1 MCLRVHNACGGLY
14 NTARRRNPSLRSH
27 RFWRNPH
34 IFRFSHRHRLQISL
48 QRIIRV
54 LLKSRYIC
62 RVSQPSTLYTF
73 ILYTNNYV
81 SQVNTKPTSR
91 LSHHR
96 SPLYQRPLLLWHPR
110 TRRLRN
116 ITILLSYSCHYVTKI
131 QTTASSHP
139 KRPSTLR
146 HSYPPWHPSRTL
158 YWLHPRTC

>member
-1 MCLRVHNACGGLY
+1 MCLRVHNACGGLCD
-14 NTARRRNPSLRSH
+14 TARRRNPSLCPH

-48 QRIIRV
+48 QKIIRV

-62 RVSQPSTLYTF
+62 RVSQHSTPLHFTP
-73 ILYTNNYV
+73 NNYV
-81 SQVNTKPTSR
+81 SQVNTKPTPR

-96 SPLYQRPLLLWHPR
+96 SPLYQRPLLLQYPR
-110 TRRLRN
+110 TRWLRN
-116 ITILLSYSCHYVTKI
+116 TTILLSYSCHYVTKI
-131 QTTASSHP
+131 QTTASSRP
-139 KRPSTLR
+139 KRLSTLR

>member
-1 MCLRVHNACGGLY
+1 MCLRVHNACGGLC
-14 NTARRRNPSLRSH
+14 NTARRWNPSLCPH

-73 ILYTNNYV
+73 TLYTNNYV
-81 SQVNTKPTSR
+81 SQVNTKATSR

-96 SPLYQRPLLLWHPR
+96 SPLYQRPLLLQDPI
-110 TRRLRN
+110 TRWLRN
-116 ITILLSYSCHYVTKI
+116 TTILLSYSCHHVSQI
-131 QTTASSHP
+131 QTTASSRP